1 MWDVYFIDKVMAMV
15 QTGAAGPAAA
25 QKLRNDVESLNGAEE
40 EEDDGDY
47 NAHIED
53 AIQQSAGSTADGCR
67 ESKSR
72 EL

>member
-1 MWDVYFIDKVMAMV
+1 M
-15 QTGAAGPAAA
+15 
-25 QKLRNDVESLNGAEE
+25 ESLNGAEE

-47 NAHIED
+47 DAHIED